1 MNPDFNVVVSG
12 AGAVGAAL
20 ALALARQGMR
30 VAVVDSAANGRKE
43 SGGIDDGR
51 AFALSVSSCRFLE
64 WLGFRGLL
72 EEHGQAIRSVAVSE
86 GHPGRGAGPGALV
99 FEPDLIAEDSF
110 GRILPA
116 HRLGSVLSRS
126 LAGNGAVS
134 VFASARVAGLERGA
148 ASVRV
153 FLDDGRELSGSVLAG
168 CDGRDGLAAGVAG
181 IQRTRKD
188 YRQSA
193 LVFAVEHEREH
204 EGRAH
209 QFFMPTGPIAILPM
223 LRNFSSV
230 VWTEAADTADWLS
243 SLENADFL
251 SQLRPRFGEFLGD
264 LELAGKRLLW
274 PLRLS
279 LAESVA
285 ADRIALAGDA
295 AHGIH
300 PLAGQGLNLG
310 FRDAAALAEIL
321 AAAAR
326 RGEDIGRSDVL
337 ERYQRQRRFDI
348 ASMAAATD
356 AFNFLFSADA
366 GLFRLGR
373 LAGMSAL
380 KQSAWMRQALLREA
394 AGLAGRVPGPM
405 SGMPA

>member
-30 VAVVDSAANGRKE
+30 VAVVDSAAAGRRE

-64 WLGFRGLL
+64 WLGFRKLL

-86 GHPGRGAGPGALV
+86 GRPGQGAEPGALV
-99 FEPDLIAEDSF
+99 FEPDLIAEDCF
-110 GRILPA
+110 GRIVPA
-116 HRLGSVLSRS
+116 QRLGPALSRC
-126 LAGNGAVS
+126 LAGNGTVS
-134 VFASARVAGLERGA
+134 VFASARVAGLDREA

-153 FLDDGRELSGSVLAG
+153 LFDDGREISGSVVAG
-168 CDGRDGLAAGVAG
+168 CDGRDGLAAEAAG
-181 IQRTRKD
+181 IQRTLKD

-193 LVFAVEHEREH
+193 LAFSVEHERDH

-209 QFFMPTGPIAILPM
+209 QFFMPTGPVAILPM
-223 LRNFSSV
+223 RGNRSSV
-230 VWTEAADTADWLS
+230 VWTEAADTARWLS
-243 SLENADFL
+243 SLDEADFL
-251 SQLRPRFGEFLGD
+251 NQLRPRFGAFLGD
-264 LELAGKRLLW
+264 LELAGRRLLW

-310 FRDAAALAEIL
+310 FRDAATLAEIL

-337 ERYQRQRRFDI
+337 ERYQQLRRFDI
-348 ASMAAATD
+348 AAMAAATD
-356 AFNFLFSADA
+356 AFNFLYSADG

-405 SGMPA
+405 NGTPA

>member
-1 MNPDFNVVVSG
+1 MNQDFNVVVSG

-20 ALALARQGMR
+20 ALALAKQGMR
-30 VAVVDSAANGRKE
+30 VAVVDGAASGRSE
-43 SGGIDDGR
+43 SGGIDGR

-64 WLGFRGLL
+64 WLGCRALL

-86 GHPGRGAGPGALV
+86 GNPGQGAEPGALV
-99 FEPDLIAEDSF
+99 FEPDLIAEDCF

-116 HRLGSVLSRS
+116 RHLAPALSRG

-134 VFASARVAGLERGA
+134 VYAPARVAGLERGT

-153 FLDDGRELSGSVLAG
+153 LLDDGRELSGAVLAG
-168 CDGRDGLAAGVAG
+168 CDGRDGLAAGAAG
-181 IQRTRKD
+181 IQQTRKD
-188 YRQSA
+188 YGQSA
-193 LVFAVEHEREH
+193 LVFAVEHERAH
-204 EGRAH
+204 DGRAH

-223 LRNFSSV
+223 RGNLSSV

-243 SLENADFL
+243 SLEEADFL
-251 SQLRPRFGEFLGD
+251 NQLRSRFGDFLGD
-264 LELAGKRLLW
+264 LELAGERLLW

-337 ERYQRQRRFDI
+337 ERYQRLRRFDI
-348 ASMAAATD
+348 AAMAAATD

-366 GLFRLGR
+366 DLFRLGR

-405 SGMPA
+405 GGMPA